1 MNRDRYYSAIEESL
15 NLLSLRV
22 ARNSSLNLQNLN
34 IHSENFYAQ
43 LFNLFYGYDF
53 INLNNDR
60 QNFESIDLVDSEN
73 KIFAQ
78 VSATSTKKKIE
89 STLDNKKLE
98 EYKDYRFIFIFISN
112 KDAKRQRQQT
122 YKNPYNISFNPQDD
136 IYDVKRILSDVQTFD
151 IDRLKAFYDFIKK
164 ELIPEI
170 DKTRIDSD
178 LVKIINI
185 LSKENLDEE
194 LYKAQVLPFEIEKKI
209 NFNNLSEVKENIQ
222 DYAVYSNKLNKK
234 YTEFDKLGINKS
246 RAILNSL
253 RALYIKGQN
262 TYSNP
267 VELFYKIIDIT
278 VNKIQKELPDN
289 SISLEELNLYVQIIV
304 VDAFMKCK
312 IFKNPE
318 EN

>member
-1 MNRDRYYSAIEESL
+1 MNRDRYYSAIEERL

-60 QNFESIDLVDSEN
+60 QNFESIDLVDNEN
-73 KIFAQ
+73 EIFAQ

-98 EYKDYRFIFIFISN
+98 KYKDYRFIFIFISN

-122 YKNPYNISFNPQDD
+122 YKNPYNISFNPQND
-136 IYDVKRILSDVQTFD
+136 IYDVKRILSDIQTFD
-151 IDRLKAFYDFIKK
+151 IDRLKAFYDFIKE

-222 DYAVYSNKLNKK
+222 DYAVYSNKLNEK

-267 VELFYKIIDIT
+267 VELFYKIIDIS

>member
-1 MNRDRYYSAIEESL
+1 MNRDRYYSAIEERL

-22 ARNSSLNLQNLN
+22 TRNSSLNLQNLN

-53 INLNNDR
+53 INLNNSK
-60 QNFESIDLVDSEN
+60 QNFESIDLVDNEN

-78 VSATSTKKKIE
+78 VSATATKKKIE

-98 EYKDYRFIFIFISN
+98 KYKNYRFIFIFISN

-151 IDRLKAFYDFIKK
+151 IDRLKAFYDFIKE

-170 DKTRIDSD
+170 DRTRIDSD

-222 DYAVYSNKLNKK
+222 DYAVYSNKLNEK

-267 VELFYKIIDIT
+267 VELFYKIIDIS

-304 VDAFMKCK
+304 ADAFMKCK

>member
-1 MNRDRYYSAIEESL
+1 MNRDRYYSAIEERL

-60 QNFESIDLVDSEN
+60 QNFESIDLVDNEN

-98 EYKDYRFIFIFISN
+98 KYKDYRFIFIFISN

-122 YKNPYNISFNPQDD
+122 YKNPYNISFNPQND
-136 IYDVKRILSDVQTFD
+136 IYDVKRILSDIQTFD
-151 IDRLKAFYDFIKK
+151 IDRLKAFYDFIKE

-222 DYAVYSNKLNKK
+222 DYAVYSNKLNEK

-267 VELFYKIIDIT
+267 VELFYKIIDIS

>member
-1 MNRDRYYSAIEESL
+1 MNRDRYYSAIEERL

-122 YKNPYNISFNPQDD
+122 YKNPYNISFNPQND
-136 IYDVKRILSDVQTFD
+136 IYDVKRVLSDVQTFD

-209 NFNNLSEVKENIQ
+209 NFNNLSEIKENIQ
-222 DYAVYSNKLNKK
+222 DYAVYSNKLNEK
-234 YTEFDKLGINKS
+234 YTEFDKFGINKS

-253 RALYIKGQN
+253 RALYIKDKN

-267 VELFYKIIDIT
+267 AELFYQIIHIT